1 MEAADFSSAAQLTDC
16 PTQQELQQEVHR
28 RPRSPKVIQT
38 ELESDFESTLPSPE
52 LFCAL
57 PGQRQICAV
66 EGVPKDIR
74 TQLFLRHSID
84 LDEDEGHDLDKL
96 IKYAVAERYH
106 SAETPRL

>member
-1 MEAADFSSAAQLTDC
+1 
-16 PTQQELQQEVHR
+16 
-28 RPRSPKVIQT
+28 
-38 ELESDFESTLPSPE
+38 
-52 LFCAL
+52 
-57 PGQRQICAV
+57 V
-66 EGVPKDIR
+66 EGKDDMAQQTMSRQFLKTLSDRDRTGEDVEGYSRQYAHISKELLSQGKIDKWTQCHWYLKGLPKDIR